1 MHFVLGRYSDEDSRI
16 GWISG
21 LDEREGYDHP
31 TLGCLRIGKK
41 LAERQP
47 DEPFDNHLE
56 WDRDGQY
63 FHYLTKWM
71 QALTRIAVVSGDGYY
86 QRWALELARA
96 AHTRFAYEP
105 VAGKPKR
112 MYWKMTVDL
121 SRPLVASMGHHDP
134 LDALITYVE
143 LRANSGRHDNS
154 LSDITLEMEIA
165 DCQAMCAEKTWATD
179 DPLGTGNLMVDT
191 FRLAQTEAEFDIAGP
206 VDLASL
212 LADCE
217 AGLVAFVDSGIL
229 NHPADHRLAFR
240 ELGLSTGLHAL
251 TRLHGLIEQY
261 PSKFSL
267 AGGHRTQLER
277 LDKFS
282 YLSNEIESFWLQAA
296 HQQGETWR
304 DHLDIN
310 SVMLATSLAPD
321 GYLLVCPKNKYMHT
335 T

>member
-1 MHFVLGRYSDEDSRI
+1 
-16 GWISG
+16 
-21 LDEREGYDHP
+21 
-31 TLGCLRIGKK
+31 
-41 LAERQP
+41 
-47 DEPFDNHLE
+47 
-56 WDRDGQY
+56 
-63 FHYLTKWM
+63 M

-96 AHTRFAYEP
+96 AHAGFTYEP
-105 VAGKPKR
+105 VVDKPKR
-112 MYWKMTVDL
+112 MYWKMSVDL

-143 LRANSGRHDNS
+143 LRANSVRHDNS
-154 LSDITLEMEIA
+154 LSDITLESEIA
-165 DCQAMCAEKTWATD
+165 DCQAMCAGKTWATD

-191 FRLAQTEAEFDIAGP
+191 FRLAQTEDEFDIAGP

-229 NHPADHRLAFR
+229 NHPAEYRLAFR

-251 TRLHGLIEQY
+251 ARLRGLIERN

-267 AGGHRTQLER
+267 AEGHRRRLEK

-282 YLSNEIESFWLQAA
+282 CLSNVIESFWLQAA
-296 HQQGETWR
+296 HQQSETWS

-321 GYLLVCPKNKYMHT
+321 GYLLVCPKNR
-335 T
+335 